1 MPEGHC
7 PLGIANQSVPIAAL
21 SLELDLEIELHR
33 YVTIVLDPRPCIA
46 LDPVS
51 LRNLGI
57 GTIPAIDKD
66 GIKMLTFR
74 FKGVAHPIFSG
85 ASWGFGGLSLPPH
98 ELLSYHASWEDIEG
112 RKYSALVPRLIT
124 CLGFFIY

>member
-1 MPEGHC
+1 MPRGISLPEGHC

-66 GIKMLTFR
+66 GRKMLTYGSSLER
-74 FKGVAHPIFSG
+74 DRDGMEVRSY
-85 ASWGFGGLSLPPH
+85 ASHS
-98 ELLSYHASWEDIEG
+98 
-112 RKYSALVPRLIT
+112 
-124 CLGFFIY
+124 